1 MTGLYLQMILALA
14 LVIGMILLLGTFL
27 KKKQSKDGLMK
38 VIGYQSLGSKK
49 GLAAVR
55 INNEVLV
62 LGITATDLK
71 LLRTYDD
78 IGEEHS
84 PNLPVEKDA
93 AGPGT
98 ITDKLKRLKDSLY
111 AAQ

>member
-1 MTGLYLQMILALA
+1 MTDIYFQMILALA
-14 LVIGMILLLGTFL
+14 LVIGMIFLLGMFL

-38 VIGYQSLGSKK
+38 VIGYQSLGPKK

-55 INNEVLV
+55 INKEVLI
-62 LGITATDLK
+62 LGVTATELK

-78 IGEEHS
+78 IGEDHS
-84 PNLPVEKDA
+84 PNVPVEKDA

-98 ITDKLKRLKDSLY
+98 IIDKLKRLKDSLH